1 MITNRQVAAA
11 IIIFINHQEA
21 DTPHTKALPIIVSI
35 PKVLRR
41 VIRKIRIVVIA
52 TAQRRTAPENAPMIR
67 MMTDMTI
74 STWTAIMIMTDM
86 TATVIMRMGWMMR
99 WTRLGRTGKDALH
112 RRRDKES
119 KNV

>member
-1 MITNRQVAAA
+1 MAAA
-11 IIIFINHQEA
+11 IVIFINHLA
-21 DTPHTKALPIIVSI
+21 SDTPHTEALPIIVSF

-52 TAQRRTAPENAPMIR
+52 TAQRRTAPEKAPMIR

-74 STWTAIMIMTDM
+74 FTWTAIMIMTDM
-86 TATVIMRMGWMMR
+86 IATVIMRMGWMMR

-112 RRRDKES
+112 VRGR
-119 KNV
+119 